1 MGKRGKKI
9 KKKNR
14 KMKELKA
21 INEQKIKKA
30 SESNGTSRIHSDK
43 NGL

>member
-14 KMKELKA
+14 KRKESREQNEKRIAIERELK
-21 INEQKIKKA
+21 
-30 SESNGTSRIHSDK
+30 NGISRIHSI
-43 NGL
+43 